1 VIATSPSA
9 APAPAKVAIVRGEMH
24 PAVAATGIERRHPGG
39 RGAGPI
45 DVEVAPAETLALMG
59 PNGAGKTTLL
69 RMLATVDRPQR
80 GSVSWWGSP
89 RRGRARRR
97 LGLALDSAV
106 EDAGLSGRQS
116 THFWCRQWVDDPS
129 VARELV
135 DLSLRRFGL
144 GAVADEAVGGYSY
157 GMRRRLALAQALVH
171 QPDLAL
177 LDEPT
182 AGLDPAGALALRE
195 LLAERCGQGRATVV
209 ASNDPAFVESVA
221 ARVALLVDGRLVRCA
236 PPVELLAGGDAT
248 RVVEVTM
255 APLDLATLRGVAG
268 VIRARQL
275 DGERAVLELRPGT
288 SLAGI
293 VAAADSVPGR
303 LRDLSVRDP
312 DLRDRFAALTGA
324 ELVTAARR
332 EPQGRR

>member
-1 VIATSPSA
+1 MIATPPST
-9 APAPAKVAIVRGEMH
+9 APAPSRVAIGAAQGV
-24 PAVAATGIERRHPGG
+24 PAVAAAGIERRHPGG
-39 RGAGPI
+39 RGAGPV
-45 DVEVAPAETLALMG
+45 DLEVAAAETLALMG

-89 RRGRARRR
+89 RPGRARRR

-106 EDAGLSGRQS
+106 EEAGLSGRQS

-129 VARELV
+129 RARALV
-135 DLSLRRFGL
+135 DVTLRRFGL
-144 GAVADEAVGGYSY
+144 DTVADEPVGSYSY

-182 AGLDPAGALALRE
+182 AGLDPTGALALRE
-195 LLAERCGQGRATVV
+195 LLAERCEQGRATVV

-221 ARVALLVDGRLVRCA
+221 ARVALLVDGRLLRCA
-236 PPVELLAGGDAT
+236 PPAELLAGGDAT

-255 APLDLATLRGVAG
+255 APLDLPALSGVAG
-268 VIRARQL
+268 VIRTRQL
-275 DGERAVLELRPGT
+275 DAERAVLELRPDT
-288 SLAGI
+288 PLAGI
-293 VAAADSVPGR
+293 VAAADGVPGR

-324 ELVTAARR
+324 ELARDPLDR
-332 EPQGRR
+332 DGRR